1 MKKILIIDD
10 EKNIRNTLS
19 KTLTSEDYEVE
30 TAINGEEGISKVKET
45 DYDLILLDFKLPGIS
60 GMEVLEKIKDYGAA
74 VIMITGYGSV
84 DTAVEAMK
92 LGAIDYLQK
101 PFSPSEIRELVAEV
115 LERKQ
120 LQIHEST
127 GEEIPRETCIKFA
140 KKMINERNFSEA
152 RKYLEKAVA
161 TDPND
166 PEVFNLLGVIY
177 EFEDDENKAMKNYRT
192 AVSLDPT
199 YKPAQDN
206 LNRISE
212 FSHSRKGINLG
223 KPAEDT
229 ESLTT
234 EEGH

>member
-19 KTLTSEDYEVE
+19 KALTSEDYEVQ
-30 TAINGEEGISKVKET
+30 TAMNGEEGVQKVREN

-60 GMEVLEKIKDYGAA
+60 GMEVLKKIKDYDGA

-92 LGAIDYLQK
+92 MGAIDYLQK

-120 LQIHEST
+120 LDIDGSE
-127 GEEIPRETCIKFA
+127 GKEISRETCLRFA
-140 KKMINERNFSEA
+140 KKLINERNFSEA

-161 TDPND
+161 EDPND
-166 PEVFNLLGVIY
+166 PEIFNLLGVIY
-177 EFEDDENKAMKNYRT
+177 EFGGDENLAMKNYRT
-192 AVSLDPT
+192 AVSLEPT
-199 YKPAQDN
+199 YEPARDN

-223 KPAEDT
+223 EEEEEQQQQEK
-229 ESLTT
+229 ES
-234 EEGH
+234 